1 MRGLRGAVHPVDP
14 GTVSPAVAA
23 VFRAYLQHQFC
34 SGRGPEDALRGV
46 AYATVTATLSRESIK
61 FNPEFTMKIKVL
73 EEKFLDGRD
82 TYLKDE
88 IRTVEDER
96 GRRFVENGWAEDLD
110 GVVKT
115 GDRDKSQGRDL
126 DIQKSTLGG
135 PDNGGGWA
143 PAQ

>member
-1 MRGLRGAVHPVDP
+1 MRGLRGAGYPVDSRT
-14 GTVSPAVAA
+14 GLPAGGAG
-23 VFRAYLQHQFC
+23 FRAYLQHKFC

-115 GDRDKSQGRDL
+115 GDRDKSHGRNL
-126 DIQKSTLGG
+126 DIQNSTLGVT
-135 PDNGGGWA
+135 DKVGG
-143 PAQ
+143 